1 MDSEQKAFIISMCV
15 GVVVLLILVLSCY
28 HFYCRPF
35 TNITIEPYNPQILI
49 MDNGLMAYQ
58 IQTVQDNCLLCNE
71 KYGNEELEI
80 LEYNH
85 IYHKKCLKIDM
96 KCIRCQKGENQVPI
110 QIIV

>member
-15 GVVVLLILVLSCY
+15 GVIVLLILVLSFY
-28 HFYCRPF
+28 HFYCRPS
-35 TNITIEPYNPQILI
+35 TSITIEPYNPQILI

-80 LEYNH
+80 LECNH
-85 IYHKKCLKIDM
+85 IYHKKCFKIGM